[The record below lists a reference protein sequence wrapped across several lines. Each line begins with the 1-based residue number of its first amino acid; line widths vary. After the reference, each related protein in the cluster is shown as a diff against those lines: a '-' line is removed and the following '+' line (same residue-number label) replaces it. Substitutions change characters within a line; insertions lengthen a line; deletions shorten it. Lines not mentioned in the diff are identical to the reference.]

1 MQHFVDDKFKVD
13 IFLDTNILVDYVLG
27 TKPVLKHSIDYL
39 KDKKSVRLHS
49 SHYVEFELSEILKIC
64 FFGYS
69 VLGHYPN
76 KQEKSQI
83 KSNNWTINGVNYAQ
97 EMNEISERVNHEMF
111 NLKTT
116 FNRLFDDHVLHE
128 GLIEPTCDLFLKS
141 NISREDSLVTISS
154 VYPKSDVVLDYVALL
169 SNDSQFCSA
178 ITNNEEII
186 DYVMSLKGLKRPDI
200 LDTKQLCCD
209 SITSHFNISEMS
221 YDNQTIEHF
230 WDMKILELAKR
241 KNKEAFVGITYEFGK
256 PNDISGECVYFNL
269 QDTNTLSDTNSLLFF
284 TNDAEETISIK
295 LKTRTGNLEFWNGGH
310 SVTLPND
317 NVNDLRYS
325 FKPLEGML
333 EPDELKK
340 LREPGN
346 LVFYLNE

>member
-1 MQHFVDDKFKVD
+1 MQHFVDDNFKVD

-27 TKPVLKHSIDYL
+27 TKPVLTHSIDYL

-49 SHYVEFELSEILKIC
+49 SHYVEFELAEILKLC

-69 VLGHYPN
+69 VLGHYPD
-76 KQEKSQI
+76 KQEKLQI
-83 KSNNWTINGVNYAQ
+83 KSSNSINGVNYAQ
-97 EMNEISERVNHEMF
+97 KMNEISERVNQEML

-116 FNRLFDDHVLHE
+116 FDRLFDDHVLHE
-128 GLIEPTCDLFLKS
+128 SLIEPTCDLFLQS
-141 NISREDSLVTISS
+141 NVSREDSLVTISC
-154 VYPKSDVVLDYVALL
+154 VYPKSDVILDFVALL

-186 DYVMSLKGLKRPDI
+186 DNVMSPKGLKKPEI
-200 LDTKQLCCD
+200 LDTKQLSCD
-209 SITSHFNISEMS
+209 AIASHFNISEMS

-230 WDMKILELAKR
+230 WNIKILELVKK
-241 KNKEAFVGITYEFGK
+241 KNKDTFVGTTYEYGK
-256 PNDISGECVYFNL
+256 PDTISGECVYFNL
-269 QDTNTLSDTNSLLFF
+269 QDASTLNDTNSLLFL
-284 TNDAEETISIK
+284 TNDAEVTISIK
-295 LKTRTGNLEFWNGGH
+295 LQTKTGHLEFWNGGH
-310 SVTLPND
+310 PVALPND

-333 EPDELKK
+333 EPDELEK

>member
-1 MQHFVDDKFKVD
+1 MQHFVNDSFKID
-13 IFLDTNILVDYVLG
+13 IFLDTNVLVDYVLG
-27 TKPVLKHSIDYL
+27 TKPVLTHSLDYL
-39 KDKKSVRLHS
+39 NNKRSVRLRS
-49 SHYVEFELSEILKIC
+49 SHYVEFELAEVLKIC
-64 FFGYS
+64 FFGHS

-83 KSNNWTINGVNYAQ
+83 KSNNWTINGENYAQ
-97 EMNEISERVNHEMF
+97 KMNEVSERVNQEML

-116 FNRLFDDHVLHE
+116 FDRLFDDHVLHE
-128 GLIEPTCDLFLKS
+128 SLIEPTCDLFLQS

-154 VYPKSDVVLDYVALL
+154 VYPKNDLVLDFVALL

-178 ITNNEEII
+178 ITNNEGVISN
-186 DYVMSLKGLKRPDI
+186 VMSPNGLRKPEI
-200 LDTKQLCCD
+200 LDTKQLSCD
-209 SITSHFNISEMS
+209 SIKSHFNISEIG
-221 YDNQTIEHF
+221 YDDQSIDHF
-230 WDMKILELAKR
+230 WDVKIWELVKR
-241 KNKEAFVGITYEFGK
+241 KNKDSFVGITYEFGK
-256 PNDISGECVYFNL
+256 PNDNSGECVYFNL
-269 QDTNTLSDTNSLLFF
+269 QDTNTLSNTNSLLFF

-310 SVTLPND
+310 PVTLPND

-333 EPDELKK
+333 EPDELEK

-346 LVFYLNE
+346 LVFYLN

>member
-83 KSNNWTINGVNYAQ
+83 KSNNWTINGVNYTQ

-116 FNRLFDDHVLHE
+116 FNQLFDDHVLHE

-186 DYVMSLKGLKRPDI
+186 DNVMSPKGLKRPDI

-325 FKPLEGML
+325 FKPLKGML